1 MESSRKMSKSKN
13 GNGQGGSVVFGSP
26 DRVLV
31 KRGLAEFRSGRPV
44 VFSSRSTKFLIALPV
59 DGLDEARLHA
69 FEHLCSPAVL
79 RLVVTARRARALGI
93 ESDGP
98 VALKLA
104 IGINA
109 AAIYSLVADAD
120 PDEDAELDGQ
130 ADEHAAAAIELAKIA
145 QRLPALLVA
154 DLPSPTAALIEP
166 PLIVVGSDAV
176 MKFRRDD
183 VHSLEIAGEAK
194 VPLQGGLSTRFVVF
208 RDAVGGG
215 SAAVIVGEP
224 DFSKPVPVRLHS
236 ACLTGDVFG
245 SSRCDCGDQLR
256 LATKR
261 LNEEGG
267 GVILYLEQEGRGLG
281 LANKMRAYALQDAGL
296 DTVDANT
303 TLGFDDDERDYGI
316 AAQMLHKLGCTQI
329 YLMTNNPAKLD
340 GLTGLGIEVVGRKPL
355 HAPIN
360 AHNRRYMTA
369 KAMRAGHKLD
379 HLMAALAAEAAEG
392 QTVVRAA
399 EEVR

>member
-1 MESSRKMSKSKN
+1 MESSQDMSKSKN
-13 GNGQGGSVVFGSP
+13 GNGHAGSGVFGSP

-31 KRGLAEFRSGRPV
+31 KRALAEFRSNRPV
-44 VFSSRSTKFLIALPV
+44 MFSSPAGKFHIALPV
-59 DGLDEARLHA
+59 DGLDAARLRA
-69 FEHLCSPAVL
+69 FDHLCAPAKPK
-79 RLVVTARRARALGI
+79 LVVTARRARALGI
-93 ESDGP
+93 ETNES
-98 VALKLA
+98 VALALPKGGDADA
-104 IGINA
+104 IS
-109 AAIYSLVADAD
+109 SLVADAHS
-120 PDEDAELDGQ
+120 DEQ
-130 ADEHAAAAIELAKIA
+130 ADVDGPTDSNAAAAIELAKMA
-145 QRLPALLVA
+145 QRLPALLIAQVDGPA
-154 DLPSPTAALIEP
+154 SALIEP
-166 PLIVVGSDAV
+166 PLVVVPSDAV
-176 MKFRRDD
+176 MKFGRADL
-183 VHSLEIAGEAK
+183 HSLEIASEAK
-194 VPLQGGLSTRFVVF
+194 VPLAGGISTRFVVF
-208 RDAVGGG
+208 RDSIGGG
-215 SAAVIVGEP
+215 SVAVIVGEP

-267 GVILYLEQEGRGLG
+267 GIILYLEQEGRGLG
-281 LANKMRAYALQDAGL
+281 LANKMRAYALQDEGL

-316 AAQMLHKLGCTQI
+316 AAHMLQKLGCTRV

-340 GLTGLGIEVVGRKPL
+340 GLSGLGIEVVGRKPL

-379 HLMAALAAEAAEG
+379 HLIAALAEAEAQGA
-392 QTVVRAA
+392 VRAT
-399 EEVR
+399 EEAIR

>member
-1 MESSRKMSKSKN
+1 MSKSKN
-13 GNGQGGSVVFGSP
+13 GNGHAGSGVFGSP

-44 VFSSRSTKFLIALPV
+44 VFSSPTAKFLIALPV

-69 FEHLCSPAVL
+69 FEHLCAPAQL
-79 RLVVTARRARALGI
+79 RLVVTARRARALGL
-93 ESDGP
+93 EANGP
-98 VALKLA
+98 VALKVA
-104 IGINA
+104 SGTDA

-130 ADEHAAAAIELAKIA
+130 ADERAAAAIELAKIA
-145 QRLPALLVA
+145 HRLPALLVA
-154 DLPSPTAALIEP
+154 DIASPTAAMVEP
-166 PLIVVGSDAV
+166 PLIVVGADAV

-215 SAAVIVGEP
+215 SVAVIVGEP

-281 LANKMRAYALQDAGL
+281 LANKMRAYALQDKGL

-316 AAQMLHKLGCTQI
+316 AARMLQKLGCTSI
-329 YLMTNNPAKLD
+329 YLMTNNPAKLN
-340 GLTGLGIEVVGRKPL
+340 GLSGLGIEVVGRKPL

-379 HLMAALAAEAAEG
+379 HLIAALAAEGGEV

>member
-1 MESSRKMSKSKN
+1 
-13 GNGQGGSVVFGSP
+13 VFGSP

-44 VFSSRSTKFLIALPV
+44 VFSSQTEFLVALPV

-69 FEHLCSPAVL
+69 FEQLCAPAQL

-93 ESDGP
+93 ESNGP
-98 VALKLA
+98 VALKLVD
-104 IGINA
+104 GIDA
-109 AAIYSLVADAD
+109 ATIYSLVADAD
-120 PDEDAELDGQ
+120 PAEVAGLAGP
-130 ADEHAAAAIELAKIA
+130 ADERAAAAIELAKIA
-145 QRLPALLVA
+145 HRLPALLIA
-154 DLPSPTAALIEP
+154 DIASPTAAMVEP
-166 PLIVVGSDAV
+166 PLIVVGANAV

-208 RDAVGGG
+208 RDSVGGG
-215 SAAVIVGEP
+215 SVAVIVGEP
-224 DFSKPVPVRLHS
+224 DFSKPMPVRLHS

-281 LANKMRAYALQDAGL
+281 LANKMRAYALQDKGL

-316 AAQMLHKLGCTQI
+316 AARMLQKLGCTRI

-340 GLTGLGIEVVGRKPL
+340 GLKGLGIEVVGRKPL

-379 HLMAALAAEAAEG
+379 HLMAALAAEGGDVPA
-392 QTVVRAA
+392 VVRAA

>member
-1 MESSRKMSKSKN
+1 MSKSKN
-13 GNGQGGSVVFGSP
+13 GNGHAGSGVFGAP

-44 VFSSRSTKFLIALPV
+44 VFSSQGPRFLLTLPV

-69 FEHLCSPAVL
+69 FEQLCAPAEP
-79 RLVVTARRARALGI
+79 RLVVTARRARVLGI
-93 ESDGP
+93 ESEGP
-98 VALKLA
+98 VALNLA
-104 IGINA
+104 NGTSVK
-109 AAIYSLVADAD
+109 AIDSLVADAD
-120 PDEDAELDGQ
+120 PDEVAELGGP
-130 ADEHAAAAIELAKIA
+130 ASEAAGAAIELAKIA

-154 DLPSPTAALIEP
+154 EIATPGNVLIEP
-166 PLIVVGSDAV
+166 PLIVVAADAV
-176 MKFRRDD
+176 MRFRRDEQ
-183 VHSLEIAGEAK
+183 HSLEIASEAK

-215 SAAVIVGEP
+215 SVAVIVGNP

-245 SSRCDCGDQLR
+245 SRRCDCGDQLR

-281 LANKMRAYALQDAGL
+281 LANKMRAYALQDEGL

-303 TLGFDDDERDYGI
+303 TLGFDDDERQYGI
-316 AAQMLHKLGCTQI
+316 AARMLRKLGCTSI

-340 GLTGLGIEVVGRKPL
+340 GLSGLGIEVVGRKPL
-355 HAPIN
+355 QAPIN

-379 HLMAALAAEAAEG
+379 HLMAALAVEAG
-392 QTVVRAA
+392 DVQTVRTV

>member
-1 MESSRKMSKSKN
+1 MSKSKN
-13 GNGQGGSVVFGSP
+13 GNGHAGSGVFGSP

-31 KRGLAEFRSGRPV
+31 KRALAEFRSSRPV
-44 VFSSRSTKFLIALPV
+44 MFSSQTGKLHIALPV
-59 DGLDEARLHA
+59 DGLDAARLRA
-69 FEHLCSPAVL
+69 FEHLCAPAKP

-93 ESDGP
+93 ETDDA
-98 VALKLA
+98 VALALPQGGDAEA
-104 IGINA
+104 IA
-109 AAIYSLVADAD
+109 SLVADANS
-120 PDEDAELDGQ
+120 DEQ
-130 ADEHAAAAIELAKIA
+130 ADVDGPADSNAVAAIELAKMA
-145 QRLPALLVA
+145 QRLPALLIA
-154 DLPSPTAALIEP
+154 EMDSPASALIEP
-166 PLIVVGSDAV
+166 PLVVVPSDAV
-176 MKFRRDD
+176 MKFGRHDL
-183 VHSLEIAGEAK
+183 HSLEIASEAK
-194 VPLQGGLSTRFVVF
+194 VPLQGGIATRFVVF
-208 RDAVGGG
+208 RDSIGGG
-215 SAAVIVGEP
+215 SVAVIVGEP
-224 DFSKPVPVRLHS
+224 DFTKPVLVRLHS

-267 GVILYLEQEGRGLG
+267 GIILYLEQEGRGLG
-281 LANKMRAYALQDAGL
+281 IANKMRAYALQDEGL

-316 AAQMLHKLGCTQI
+316 AARMLQKLGCTRV

-340 GLTGLGIEVVGRKPL
+340 GLSGLGIDVVGRKPL

-379 HLMAALAAEAAEG
+379 HLIVALAEAGEAQG
-392 QTVVRAA
+392 VVRAA
-399 EEVR
+399 EEVLR

>member
-1 MESSRKMSKSKN
+1 MSKSKN
-13 GNGQGGSVVFGSP
+13 GNGHAGSGVFGSP

-31 KRGLAEFRSGRPV
+31 KRALAEFRSSRPV
-44 VFSSRSTKFLIALPV
+44 IFSSQSGKFHVALPV
-59 DGLDEARLHA
+59 DGLDSARLRA
-69 FEHLCSPAVL
+69 FEHLCTPATPQ
-79 RLVVTARRARALGI
+79 LVVTARRARALGI
-93 ESDGP
+93 DASESL
-98 VALKLA
+98 ALAVPQGADAEAVL
-104 IGINA
+104 
-109 AAIYSLVADAD
+109 SLVADANS
-120 PDEDAELDGQ
+120 DEIVEVVGPADGG
-130 ADEHAAAAIELAKIA
+130 ALAAIELAKIA
-145 QRLPALLVA
+145 QRLPALLIA
-154 DLPSPTAALIEP
+154 EIDSPANALVDP
-166 PLIVVGSDAV
+166 PLVVVPIDAV
-176 MKFRRDD
+176 MKFRRADI
-183 VHSLEIAGEAK
+183 HSLEIASEAK
-194 VPLQGGLSTRFVVF
+194 VPLHGGVSTRFVVF
-208 RDAVGGG
+208 RDSVGGG
-215 SAAVIVGEP
+215 SVAVIVGEP

-256 LATKR
+256 LAIKR

-267 GVILYLEQEGRGLG
+267 GVVLYLEQEGRGLG
-281 LANKMRAYALQDAGL
+281 LANKMRAYALQDDGF

-303 TLGFDDDERDYGI
+303 TLGFDDDERDYGV
-316 AAQMLHKLGCTQI
+316 AARMLQQLGCTQI

-340 GLTGLGIEVVGRKPL
+340 GLSGLGIDIIGRKPL

-379 HLMAALAAEAAEG
+379 DLIASLTETGEV

>member
-1 MESSRKMSKSKN
+1 MESSTQMSKSKN
-13 GNGQGGSVVFGSP
+13 GNGHAGSGVFGAP

-44 VFSSRSTKFLIALPV
+44 VFSAQDSKFLLTLPV
-59 DGLDEARLHA
+59 DGLDQARLHA
-69 FEHLCSPAVL
+69 FEQLCAPAQPQ
-79 RLVVTARRARALGI
+79 LVVTARRARALGI
-93 ESDGP
+93 EAAGP
-98 VALKLA
+98 VALKLDA
-104 IGINA
+104 NTNA
-109 AAIYSLVADAD
+109 DAIYSLVADAD
-120 PDEDAELDGQ
+120 PSEDAELDGP
-130 ADEHAAAAIELAKIA
+130 ASEAAGAAIELAKIA

-154 DLPSPTAALIEP
+154 EIDSPASALIEP
-166 PLIVVGSDAV
+166 PVVVVAADAV
-176 MKFRRDD
+176 LRFRRED

-215 SAAVIVGEP
+215 SVAVIVGNP
-224 DFSKPVPVRLHS
+224 DFSKPIPVRLHS

-281 LANKMRAYALQDAGL
+281 LANKMRAYALQDEGL

-303 TLGFDDDERDYGI
+303 TLGFDDDERHYGV
-316 AAQMLHKLGCTQI
+316 AARMLQKLGCTSV

-340 GLTGLGIEVVGRKPL
+340 GLSGLGIEVVGRKPL

-379 HLMAALAAEAAEG
+379 HLMAAIADAGEQG
-392 QTVVRAA
+392 VVRAA

>member
-1 MESSRKMSKSKN
+1 M
-13 GNGQGGSVVFGSP
+13 
-26 DRVLV
+26 
-31 KRGLAEFRSGRPV
+31 
-44 VFSSRSTKFLIALPV
+44 
-59 DGLDEARLHA
+59 
-69 FEHLCSPAVL
+69 
-79 RLVVTARRARALGI
+79 
-93 ESDGP
+93 
-98 VALKLA
+98 
-104 IGINA
+104 
-109 AAIYSLVADAD
+109 
-120 PDEDAELDGQ
+120 
-130 ADEHAAAAIELAKIA
+130 
-145 QRLPALLVA
+145 
-154 DLPSPTAALIEP
+154 IEP
-166 PLIVVGSDAV
+166 PLVVVASEAV
-176 MKFRRDD
+176 MKFRRED

-215 SAAVIVGEP
+215 SAAVIVGQP

-256 LATKR
+256 IALKR

-316 AAQMLHKLGCTQI
+316 AARMLQKLGCTSI

-340 GLTGLGIEVVGRKPL
+340 GLKGLGIEIVGRKPL

-379 HLMAALAAEAAEG
+379 HLIAAIAAEAGEV